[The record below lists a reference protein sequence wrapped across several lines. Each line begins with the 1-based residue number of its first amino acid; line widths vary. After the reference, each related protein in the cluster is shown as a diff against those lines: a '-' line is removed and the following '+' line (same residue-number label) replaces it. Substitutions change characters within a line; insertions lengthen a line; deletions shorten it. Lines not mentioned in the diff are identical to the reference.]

1 MNTRASAV
9 IAGLAAYAVLVVA
22 VCGLHRLAFGD
33 SGGSYPTWY
42 SAGELVLN
50 GAKAVAPGLIVGW
63 LCRVRGIG
71 AGAMVGAAGGVG
83 EILLLGALTGL
94 TFSEYPNRIAVLT
107 LLSAM
112 VSACTNAVGSAAGIF
127 LRTRSKPSNFSSSGR
142 DISASGADARRST

>member
-9 IAGLAAYAVLVVA
+9 IAGLAAYAVLVMA
-22 VCGLHRLAFGD
+22 VYGLHRLAFGD
-33 SGGSYPTWY
+33 SGGPYPTWY

-94 TFSEYPNRIAVLT
+94 TFSE
-107 LLSAM
+107 
-112 VSACTNAVGSAAGIF
+112 
-127 LRTRSKPSNFSSSGR
+127 
-142 DISASGADARRST
+142 